1 MTHIEELM
9 VGERDVRCGMTS
21 ARAFSHVKL
30 HGIIARCAPRERR
43 LQSRDGGIS
52 RIYYVVCM
60 VVAHGGRG
68 RARGDRRRF
77 GRASWMRIRRWRRE
91 LRDLAGIFNKRADGA
106 IEGDDYTR

>member
-9 VGERDVRCGMTS
+9 VGDCVVRCGMTS

-77 GRASWMRIRRWRRE
+77 GRASWMRIRRWRRDM
-91 LRDLAGIFNKRADGA
+91 RDLAGIFNKRADGA